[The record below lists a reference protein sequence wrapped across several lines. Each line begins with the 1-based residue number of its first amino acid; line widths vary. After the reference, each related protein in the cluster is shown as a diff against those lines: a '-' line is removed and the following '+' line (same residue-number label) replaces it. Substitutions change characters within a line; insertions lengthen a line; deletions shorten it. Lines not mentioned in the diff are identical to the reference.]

1 MGSSQGSTLSADVM
15 SLVDTLPVLA
25 KTLIAGGAAGAIA
38 KTAVAPLERIK
49 ILLQVILLG
58 LELIMFQWLWL
69 YLSCI
74 QIASVML
81 KIGILIWC
89 LVGFWPSIDLILCF
103 QYQTRT
109 NDFKTLGVSQ
119 SLKKVL
125 QFDGP
130 LGFYK

>member
-25 KTLIAGGAAGAIA
+25 KTLIAGGVAGAVA

-49 ILLQVILLG
+49 ILLQVKVLAFVVG
-58 LELIMFQWLWL
+58 LTLFHRKISTFNYLMIIYMFQH
-69 YLSCI
+69 
-74 QIASVML
+74 
-81 KIGILIWC
+81 
-89 LVGFWPSIDLILCF
+89 
-103 QYQTRT
+103 QTRT
-109 NDFKTLGVSQ
+109 NDFRTLGVSQ

-125 QFDGP
+125 QCDGP

>member
-1 MGSSQGSTLSADVM
+1 M

-49 ILLQVILLG
+49 ILLQ
-58 LELIMFQWLWL
+58 
-69 YLSCI
+69 
-74 QIASVML
+74 
-81 KIGILIWC
+81 
-89 LVGFWPSIDLILCF
+89 
-103 QYQTRT
+103 TRT